1 MSISQ
6 TQGFTHER
14 RNLTIARRCILR
26 SRSFTLI
33 ETQQSNRMYVKGLS
47 FVFLIVCIL
56 SKSPH
61 ASYIFCFAT
70 LLLLSLEIEC
80 KNKLNRLGWLY
91 DWTIV
96 NRQTG
101 DTSYRYS
108 FDTERFR
115 AYDRDLYSYLD
126 FDSVPFFVLQILN
139 FYILS

>member
-1 MSISQ
+1 MSEEILQSQ
-6 TQGFTHER
+6 EDAYLDQEAFHKE
-14 RNLTIARRCILR
+14 LDMI
-26 SRSFTLI
+26 FTLI

-108 FDTERFR
+108 FDIERFR

>member
-1 MSISQ
+1 MSEEILQSQ
-6 TQGFTHER
+6 EDAYLDQEAFHKE
-14 RNLTIARRCILR
+14 LDMI
-26 SRSFTLI
+26 FTLI

-126 FDSVPFFVLQILN
+126 FYSVPFFVLQILN

>member
-1 MSISQ
+1 MSEEILQSQ
-6 TQGFTHER
+6 EDAYLDQEAFHKE
-14 RNLTIARRCILR
+14 LDMI
-26 SRSFTLI
+26 FTLI

-61 ASYIFCFAT
+61 ASYIFCFST